1 MAILHVRR
9 AENRGAHPGNS
20 YRRRRPTPTPQAHR
34 HSSRRTGV
42 VRTVHTPRCGRRVRH
57 APSTAITR
65 DTRCR
70 AAQEGNRTTLHTTA
84 RGSPRTPQ
92 KCTSSS
98 PRAKHRQRVAN
109 RSQGMYKTRP
119 LQSPRRLPSRSRA
132 GRDKRY
138 TARVHLERSA
148 RARPPQ
154 QGQAENVS
162 SMSDVHVPANLGP
175 RRAVIRPLEL
185 GARKPGAVLAE
196 ATLVPPDELLQRM
209 RRLAR

>member
-1 MAILHVRR
+1 MLHVRR
-9 AENRGAHPGNS
+9 GIAALS
-20 YRRRRPTPTPQAHR
+20 IYRRRPQLAAQA
-34 HSSRRTGV
+34 SW
-42 VRTVHTPRCGRRVRH
+42 TVHTRRTAALWPARATH

-109 RSQGMYKTRP
+109 NVQTRP

-132 GRDKRY
+132 GRDKQY
-138 TARVHLERSA
+138 TTRVHLERSA